1 MHLAYCDQVRI
12 VCVDDLRVDGDDPL
26 DLFLELGI
34 ITITPASIVAIRRPD
49 KLTPKKVPL
58 CQVRRVAFC
67 IVP

>member
-1 MHLAYCDQVRI
+1 M
-12 VCVDDLRVDGDDPL
+12 DDLRVDGDDPL